1 MKALRKAGFTVRA
14 IWEDLRDGGLK
25 VTHSGFK
32 SALRRIAMERGSQ
45 QTNAYSDML
54 DPAGDPSGAPRR
66 WKQVTLRYSGLSL
79 YSLNDAC
86 GGGASLR

>member
-1 MKALRKAGFTVRA
+1 
-14 IWEDLRDGGLK
+14 
-25 VTHSGFK
+25 
-32 SALRRIAMERGSQ
+32 MERGSQ